1 LNFQIVTP
9 KKNYKFK
16 TLNRYDKE
24 KLISILGALTE
35 RNDKA
40 RIEQQFKKSIELKQ
54 NRKEGKLT

>member
-16 TLNRYDKE
+16 TLTRYDKE